1 MSVATVASGSCK
13 DCDWSSQGL
22 RVVSRAWSNTE
33 AARLRV
39 KMSVVRVPSDRKRR
53 LRRMTSLPSS
63 DLRADQ
69 TVRGLSSVSSA
80 TVSCDGHA
88 CRSLVA

>member
-1 MSVATVASGSCK
+1 M
-13 DCDWSSQGL
+13 
-22 RVVSRAWSNTE
+22 VSRAWSNTE

-53 LRRMTSLPSS
+53 LRRMTSLASS
-63 DLRADQ
+63 DFRADQ

-80 TVSCDGHA
+80 TVS
-88 CRSLVA
+88 